1 MIVLDLPAEQQ
12 AIIEE
17 KSHKERMTVEQYIIH
32 KIMGSIL
39 SEKEKPLK
47 NNVKKLKG
55 IVKTDVQNYDED
67 SIFGFSKGDIEI
79 LGDIIAPTTTN
90 AEWNACQ

>member
-17 KSHKERMTVEQYIIH
+17 KSQKERMTVEQYIIH
-32 KIMGSIL
+32 KILGSIL
-39 SEKEKPLK
+39 SEKEKPFQ

-55 IVKTDVQNYDED
+55 IIKTDIHLTIDEMNQA
-67 SIFGFSKGDIEI
+67 
-79 LGDIIAPTTTN
+79 IAQAGAN
-90 AEWNACQ
+90 SAK

>member
-17 KSHKERMTVEQYIIH
+17 KSQKERMTVEQYIIH
-32 KIMGSIL
+32 KILGSIL
-39 SEKEKPLK
+39 SEKEKPFQ

-55 IVKTDVQNYDED
+55 IIKTDIHLTIDAMNQA
-67 SIFGFSKGDIEI
+67 
-79 LGDIIAPTTTN
+79 IAQAGAN
-90 AEWNACQ
+90 SAK

>member
-17 KSHKERMTVEQYIIH
+17 KSQKERMTVEQYIIH

-39 SEKEKPLK
+39 TEKEKPLK

-55 IVKTDVQNYDED
+55 IVKTDVHLTIDEMNQA
-67 SIFGFSKGDIEI
+67 
-79 LGDIIAPTTTN
+79 IAQAGAN
-90 AEWNACQ
+90 SAK